1 MSSARKITLAVSV
14 LLVAAVFLAT
24 RSNPSSAA
32 NAPVQPAG
40 PVSGLSAVIQVNVPH
55 TDTRV
60 PSAPAQ
66 TRFSAP
72 LAPQDTPDTLVSGG
86 VTEYT
91 IAAPKLFWH
100 TGPAPCPPH
109 GPTGANQ
116 SPTAPAD
123 NFIDSI
129 GRIAVQ
135 GSLTRTVYFQQL
147 VCDGL
152 AGQILSKNIVA
163 DANYLYFTTATGLYR
178 LSVNANVG
186 DPPELMNA
194 LVSGYA
200 ELAIDDTN
208 IFLLTYDGSNNTTL
222 STVDKSTKAYVSRSG
237 AGVSAGNLQVSYSYW
252 LGTEYYFAYW
262 LQGGVLHRFNMDTA
276 SVTDINPGSNVY
288 AYYPEG
294 GLFYSCGLGCF
305 GTSDLIYLST
315 GQVVKTYNNRND
327 TFGASNIYDAGTN
340 NAIYDL
346 VTDGNQLFMLQSFTS
361 ACGLFSCYTDY
372 VVRHARSA
380 SASADYLYFSSTGV
394 GDVSSHIAL
403 ASDYIFWQDSGQ
415 VLRLPKTAGAL
426 PTTNVRITGLEI
438 TQGIQKPD
446 NSVRLIQDKRTFV
459 RLFVQSDGGGVP
471 GVTAL
476 LDGWSSSCGS
486 LDSLLP
492 VNDVGTNLT
501 VWPAP
506 QRANLNDSFLFELP
520 WSWTTC
526 GPLTV
531 YAHLNPFHAP
541 PESNYGDNDWSD
553 GPFNFS
559 ASPRLQVQF
568 IAWQY
573 VLFNQFHTPQYVR
586 DIMETYSWVR
596 RVYPVNGTPGFNTDS
611 SPGFRPGLWF
621 VGDDSLGAKV
631 QGSDP
636 SCQDLYYKD
645 KNGKQVDNRNL
656 CASRYTNQQMV
667 AMRSE
672 NGLPDNLFFY
682 GMLADTKNPQNQWV
696 FPRGQACCGTAVSSG
711 PVGADG
717 AGGYFTYN
725 GDGTYGDW
733 YAAHEIGHTLG
744 RNHPVTKGSNAANRA
759 CGQSEDDGSYPYNY
773 AQIGVDDNTE
783 GFDAGD
789 ASLHQPKRIYPGTQW
804 FDVMSYCAN
813 QWISDYTYEAMYQYM
828 LAHPTSAPQ
837 ANAPMLSGN
846 WLAVQGTII
855 SGTNI
860 ANFNRLRH
868 LSTIASLPPLV
879 AGGYTLRLLN
889 ASNGQL
895 ANYGFKPD
903 PLDGSPDVLMF
914 NQVVTFVAGTAKV
927 QIVRTADNFLL
938 TSFNVPAQAPTL
950 SNVALPGAP
959 NPVSGIIT
967 LTWTANDPVG
977 LPLKF
982 DIYYSGTLALP
993 LQLVKSNVSGAS
1005 TQIDTTK
1012 LGGGPAFFRVVAND
1026 GFNTVQAN
1034 SPIFTMANK
1043 RPQPF
1048 IDTPGNGLHIHYG
1061 QVVNFSGEALDA
1073 QDGGVTGAGLVWTY
1087 QKGSLGTGTGAL
1099 QTVAD
1104 LPVGTNTITLT
1115 ATNSKGLSAATS
1127 ITITVDDDLSLLNS
1141 TLTAGPTQFGW
1152 TFPAGSTTTQT
1163 ATLSIGNAGAGTLN
1177 WTASSDAAWLTLSAS
1192 SGTAPSSIVVTA
1204 HPNGI
1209 PAGTDLLGNIRVSAS
1224 GQPTIT
1230 IPATIVVG
1238 SMMDKGI
1245 NYLAH
1250 YIYLPLIRK

>member
-1 MSSARKITLAVSV
+1 MPSVRKMTLLLSV
-14 LLVAAVFLAT
+14 LSVAAVFLTT
-24 RSNPSSAA
+24 RSSPSSAA
-32 NAPVQPAG
+32 NVPVKPVALMSG
-40 PVSGLSAVIQVNVPH
+40 PQSLIQVNAPRRDAH
-55 TDTRV
+55 
-60 PSAPAQ
+60 APALQ
-66 TRFSAP
+66 DQASLFPP
-72 LAPQDTPDTLVSGG
+72 LAPQDTPDTLVSSG
-86 VTEYT
+86 VSDYT

-100 TGPAPCPPH
+100 TGPAACPPH
-109 GPTGANQ
+109 GPTGVNPA
-116 SPTAPAD
+116 PAAPAD

-129 GRIAVQ
+129 SRIAVQ
-135 GSLTRTVYFQQL
+135 GSLTRQVYFQQL
-147 VCDGL
+147 VCDTL
-152 AGQILSKNIVA
+152 AGQILSKNIAA
-163 DANYLYFTTATGLYR
+163 DTDYIYFTTATGLYR

-200 ELAIDDTN
+200 ELAVDDTN
-208 IFLLTYDGSNNTTL
+208 IFLLTYDSFNYATL
-222 STVDKSTKAYVSRSG
+222 STVDKSTKAYVYRAG
-237 AGVSAGNLQVSYSYW
+237 AGTNAGDLQVSYAYW
-252 LGTEYYFAYW
+252 LGTEDYFAYW
-262 LQGGVLHRFNMDTA
+262 LQGGVLYRDNMDTA
-276 SVTDINPGSNVY
+276 VVTPINPGTTVY

-294 GLFYSCGLGCF
+294 GHFYSCGTFCF
-305 GTSDLIYLST
+305 GVSDLIYLST
-315 GQVVKTYNNRND
+315 GQLVKTYNNWSN
-327 TFGASNIYDAGTN
+327 TFGISNIFDAGAN
-340 NAIYDL
+340 NTIYEL
-346 VTDGNQLFMLQSFTS
+346 VTDDNNLFMLQSFTS
-361 ACGLFSCYTDY
+361 TCGIFSCHTDY
-372 VVRHARSA
+372 VVRHARGS
-380 SASADYLYFSSTGV
+380 SASADTLYFSSTQV
-394 GDVSSHIAL
+394 GNVSSHIAL
-403 ASDYIFWQDSGQ
+403 ASDYIFWQDNSQ

-426 PTTNVRITGLEI
+426 PTTNVKVTGLEI

-446 NSVRLIQDKRTFV
+446 NSVRLIQNKRTFV

-476 LDGWSSSCGS
+476 LDGWTSSCGS

-501 VWPAP
+501 VWPVP

-526 GPLTV
+526 GPLYLTGR
-531 YAHLNPFHAP
+531 LNPFHAP
-541 PESNYGDNDWSD
+541 PESNYGDNDWYD
-553 GPFNFS
+553 GPFSFS

-573 VLFNQFHTPQYVR
+573 DLFGTTHTPLFIR
-586 DIMETYSWVR
+586 DIIETYSWVR
-596 RVYPVNGTPGFNTDS
+596 RVYPLNSTSGFSTDS
-611 SPGFRPGLWF
+611 TPGFRPGLWF
-621 VGDDSLGAKV
+621 VADESLGAKV

-645 KNGKQVDNRNL
+645 KNGKQVDERNL

-667 AMRSE
+667 AMRSD
-672 NGLPDNLFFY
+672 NGMPGNLFFY

-717 AGGYFTYN
+717 AGGYFSYN

-744 RNHPVTKGSNAANRA
+744 RAHPVTKGPNAVNRA
-759 CGQSEDDGSYPYNY
+759 CGQSEDDSSYPYNY

-804 FDVMSYCAN
+804 FDVMSYCGN

-828 LAHPTSAPQ
+828 LAHPSAPQ
-837 ANAPMLSGN
+837 SNSPMLSGN
-846 WLAVQGTII
+846 WLSVQGTII
-855 SGTNI
+855 SGTNTASI
-860 ANFNRLRH
+860 NLIH
-868 LSTIASLPPLV
+868 HVSTVAALPPLV
-879 AGGYTLRLLN
+879 AGGYAIRLLN

-895 ANYGFKPD
+895 ANYGFSAD
-903 PLDGSPDVLMF
+903 PLDGAPDLLMF
-914 NQVVTFVAGTAKV
+914 NQVVTFAAGTAKV
-927 QIVRTADNFLL
+927 QIVRTADNTLL
-938 TSFNVPAQAPTL
+938 TSLSVPTQTPTINNVT
-950 SNVALPGAP
+950 LPGAP
-959 NPVSGIIT
+959 NPVTGTVT
-967 LTWTANDPVG
+967 LAWTAHDPAG
-977 LPLKF
+977 LPLTF
-982 DIYYSGTLALP
+982 NIYYSGTLTLP
-993 LQLVKSNVSGAS
+993 LQLVKLNVSGSS
-1005 TQIDTTK
+1005 TSIDTTK
-1012 LGGGPAFFRVVAND
+1012 LGGGTGFFRVIASD
-1026 GFNTVQAN
+1026 GFNTAQAN
-1034 SPIFTMANK
+1034 SPAFTMASK
-1043 RPQPF
+1043 PPQPI
-1048 IDTPGNGLHIHYG
+1048 IDTPGTGLHIHYG
-1061 QVVNFSGEALDA
+1061 QVVNFSGEALDT

-1099 QTVAD
+1099 QTVET
-1104 LPVGTNTITLT
+1104 LPVGTNFITLT
-1115 ATNSKGLSAATS
+1115 ATNSKGLSATAS
-1127 ITITVDDDLSLLNS
+1127 ITIVVDDDLSLLNS

-1238 SMMDKGI
+1238 SLMDKGI
-1245 NYLAH
+1245 AYVPK
-1250 YIYLPLIRK
+1250 YVYLPLVRK